1 MFGIEF
7 LVRGARDFGEPGVM
21 LAFEEAQDDLVT
33 NVASLGFD
41 LEQLESDG
49 LLAIDAFRLDPAE
62 IVETGSFDL
71 EGLFIRLQ
79 MAVESVGAK
88 RVVLDTIE
96 LLFSALPNEAII
108 RGELGRL
115 FRWLKERDL
124 TVVITGE
131 RGKLGNLTRF
141 GIEEYVSDCVVTLDH
156 RVTDEISTRRLRVV
170 KYRGSLHGT
179 NEYPFLITAQ
189 GLVVVPITSVG
200 LTYEAST
207 ERVSSGI
214 PRLDEMLRGG
224 VYRGSSVMISGT
236 AGTGKT
242 SIGAM
247 MANASCE
254 RGEKALF
261 FSFEESPDQLVRN
274 MRSIGLDLQRW
285 IDSGLLQV
293 RAIRPTAF
301 GFEEHLAMLHQ
312 LLNEH
317 EPQLVVLDAVA
328 SLTHAGARSATT
340 SAISRDLDLLKGRG
354 ITTVMTTL
362 THGVREESSEVDVSS
377 LVDTWLLLRNQESNG
392 ERNRLLFVI
401 KSRGSAHSNQV
412 REFVLTD
419 DGAELLD
426 VYVGP
431 NGVLTGSER
440 VEQVAWE
447 HLSQTSRADETERR
461 RQELAQRSAAL
472 TAQIAALEAKL
483 TAEKRRVRTVRRLGG
498 RGPGFRRGRARLPGQ
513 EAVRRLRR
521 LRRGAQ
527 MNDEQMESSE
537 SKAFSSNI
545 DAEGNAADGA
555 PMYDLRLYVAG
566 QSPRSVRALENL
578 RVVCDE
584 HLSGRYRVE
593 VIDLLVNPALAR
605 GDEIVAV
612 PTLVR
617 KLPEPIRKIIGD
629 LSDTES
635 VLVGLQV
642 RPLGGGPT

>member
-1 MFGIEF
+1 MTTKAEPGADATGRSAGPEKAPTGITGFDEITNGGLPRGRPTLVTGAAGSGKTMFGIEF

-41 LEQLESDG
+41 LEQLERDG

-242 SIGAM
+242 SIGAI

-261 FSFEESPDQLVRN
+261 FSFEESPEQLVRN
-274 MRSIGLDLQRW
+274 MRSIGIDLKRW
-285 IDSGLLQV
+285 IDAGLLQV
-293 RAIRPTAF
+293 RAVRPTAF

-362 THGVREESSEVDVSS
+362 THGEREESSEVDVSS

-447 HLSQTSRADETERR
+447 RLSQTSRADETERR

-483 TAEKRRVRTVRRLGG
+483 TAENAEFERFVASEAE
-498 RGPGFRRGRARLPGQ
+498 GRASGD
-513 EAVRRLRR
+513 AVRASQARQRS
-521 LRRGAQ
+521 GDSAG
-527 MNDEQMESSE
+527 S
-537 SKAFSSNI
+537 
-545 DAEGNAADGA
+545 DGGS
-555 PMYDLRLYVAG
+555 R
-566 QSPRSVRALENL
+566 
-578 RVVCDE
+578 
-584 HLSGRYRVE
+584 
-593 VIDLLVNPALAR
+593 
-605 GDEIVAV
+605 
-612 PTLVR
+612 
-617 KLPEPIRKIIGD
+617 
-629 LSDTES
+629 
-635 VLVGLQV
+635 
-642 RPLGGGPT
+642 